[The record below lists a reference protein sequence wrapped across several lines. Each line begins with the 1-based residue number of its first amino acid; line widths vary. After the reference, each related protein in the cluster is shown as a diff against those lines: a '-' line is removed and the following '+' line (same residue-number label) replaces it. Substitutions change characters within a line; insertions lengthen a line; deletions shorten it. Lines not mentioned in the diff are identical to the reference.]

1 MSRRALSTATLA
13 ALGVTAWAVHRFAR
27 RSGVSRDEARLPL
40 PGDDLVAQPW
50 WVSTRAITIDA
61 PPESVW
67 PWVVQMG
74 YPTHRAGWYTP
85 HWLDELMWGE
95 RPRSADE
102 IRPELQDLKVGD
114 MVPDSD
120 DWSAKYV
127 VTEIEPP
134 SHMVLHSTWH
144 VFGPV
149 KEVGLQLGVRAAPR
163 GRAHAPL
170 RARPGRLPPAL
181 DLPVRRIG
189 RRSRRLG
196 QRQRDVEGYQAARG
210 GHAGGVIGAN
220 SIPSCG
226 PRKNGEGP
234 DESCSPGPSPF
245 RPMGPARTGSSPA
258 PAP

>member
-1 MSRRALSTATLA
+1 MSKRPVATIALAGLAVPPGPFTASPA
-13 ALGVTAWAVHRFAR
+13 APA
-27 RSGVSRDEARLPL
+27 SPRDEARTGL
-40 PGDDLVAQPW
+40 PGDDLVAKPW

-61 PPESVW
+61 PPEAVW

-149 KEVGLQLGVRAAPR
+149 KESDFSWVFALKPWRRAQGTAPPTCAPASPTS
-163 GRAHAPL
+163 RAGSS
-170 RARPGRLPPAL
+170 RSSRPSSGSA
-181 DLPVRRIG
+181 
-189 RRSRRLG
+189 
-196 QRQRDVEGYQAARG
+196 
-210 GHAGGVIGAN
+210 
-220 SIPSCG
+220 
-226 PRKNGEGP
+226 
-234 DESCSPGPSPF
+234 
-245 RPMGPARTGSSPA
+245 TGSTSA
-258 PAP
+258 

>member
-1 MSRRALSTATLA
+1 M
-13 ALGVTAWAVHRFAR
+13 
-27 RSGVSRDEARLPL
+27 
-40 PGDDLVAQPW
+40 PW

-61 PPESVW
+61 PPETVW

-95 RPRSADE
+95 RPRGADA

-144 VFGPV
+144 VFGLV
-149 KEVGLQLGVRAAPR
+149 KESDFSWVFALRPQGASTRLLVRARFAYKPRCIFPFVETVIGLGDWVNVSVMLKGIKKRAEGAPVAPEER
-163 GRAHAPL
+163 FGVSSAGAERAMADGAE
-170 RARPGRLPPAL
+170 R
-181 DLPVRRIG
+181 
-189 RRSRRLG
+189 
-196 QRQRDVEGYQAARG
+196 
-210 GHAGGVIGAN
+210 AGG
-220 SIPSCG
+220 
-226 PRKNGEGP
+226 
-234 DESCSPGPSPF
+234 
-245 RPMGPARTGSSPA
+245 
-258 PAP
+258 

>member
-1 MSRRALSTATLA
+1 MPRRTVPALTLGAFA
-13 ALGVTAWAVHRFAR
+13 AAWVVHRFAR
-27 RSGVSRDEARLPL
+27 RSGVSRVESHIPL
-40 PGDDLVAQPW
+40 PGDALVARPG

-61 PPESVW
+61 PPEAVW

-102 IRPELQDLKVGD
+102 IRPDLQGLKVGD

-127 VTEIEPP
+127 VTEVEPP

-149 KEVGLQLGVRAAPR
+149 KESDFSWVFALQAVEPELGPLAGQAPLAEQQGGSARTRLYVRARVAYRPR
-163 GRAHAPL
+163 WIFPF
-170 RARPGRLPPAL
+170 
-181 DLPVRRIG
+181 
-189 RRSRRLG
+189 
-196 QRQRDVEGYQAARG
+196 VET
-210 GHAGGVIGAN
+210 VIGLGDWVNVSVMLRGIKQRAE
-220 SIPSCG
+220 
-226 PRKNGEGP
+226 R
-234 DESCSPGPSPF
+234 
-245 RPMGPARTGSSPA
+245 RTTR
-258 PAP
+258 